1 MPLMSFLF
9 NRKECI
15 LSNLKVHHYIKYE
28 QDHLFSYCIGLVVM
42 THLLILIPLAPTESS
57 IAHLLL
63 WYVLHLALFDIWS

>member
-15 LSNLKVHHYIKYE
+15 LLILKVHHYIKYE

-42 THLLILIPLAPTESS
+42 TSPHTYSFGTYYIEHCTFTIVVSS
-57 IAHLLL
+57 TSNI
-63 WYVLHLALFDIWS
+63 V